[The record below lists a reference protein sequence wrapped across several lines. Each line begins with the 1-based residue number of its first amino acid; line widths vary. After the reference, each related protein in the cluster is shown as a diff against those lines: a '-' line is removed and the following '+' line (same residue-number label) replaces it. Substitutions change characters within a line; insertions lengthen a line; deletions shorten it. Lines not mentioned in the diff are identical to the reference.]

1 MRSWRRWIHRRPDR
15 PNQRRRGCNS
25 KSRTARAERR
35 LSYILEWSTSTADQL
50 NQSRRLS
57 HSAMAR
63 LPEVASTMS
72 GRVLNR
78 TAGVFLDGTVSD

>member
-1 MRSWRRWIHRRPDR
+1 MRSWRRWIHRRSDR
-15 PNQRRRGCNS
+15 PIQRRHGRNS
-25 KSRTARAERR
+25 KIRIALAERR
-35 LSYILEWSTSTADQL
+35 LFYSLEWSTSTADQL

-78 TAGVFLDGTVSD
+78 TVGVFLDGSVSD